1 MSLDW
6 VEPEACTLPTP
17 ERPMRV
23 AEFDNLFAEHLVRA
37 ERVEATR
44 ARLVLGPGSGG
55 AGTPSLTELTD
66 RVSDLTE
73 RESACC
79 SFFTFTLTPAP
90 SSTEDTLLLD
100 IEVPTQHSRVLAA
113 LVDRAVASGGEA

>member
-23 AEFDNLFAEHLVRA
+23 AEFDSLFAEHLVRA

-79 SFFTFTLTPAP
+79 SFFTFTLTPARP
-90 SSTEDTLLLD
+90 RPRTRCSWTSRC
-100 IEVPTQHSRVLAA
+100 PAQHSGVLAA